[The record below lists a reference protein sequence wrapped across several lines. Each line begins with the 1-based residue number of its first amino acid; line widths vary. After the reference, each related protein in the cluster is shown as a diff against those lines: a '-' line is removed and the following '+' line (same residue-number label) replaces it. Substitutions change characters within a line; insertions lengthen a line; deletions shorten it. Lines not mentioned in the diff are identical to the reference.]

1 MCGGGSRPAPPPP
14 APPPPQVQDTGP
26 SVDELTDSEKM
37 RKGRKA
43 TVLTDTE
50 SQTMENIKKKKLLGE
65 ASEKLAQY

>member
-14 APPPPQVQDTGP
+14 APTPPQVQDTGP

-43 TVLTDTE
+43 C
-50 SQTMENIKKKKLLGE
+50 LLYTSDAADE
-65 ASEKLAQY
+65 